1 MPIRVKDT
9 RFNNFYE
16 FPDGTP
22 PEQMEQALGTIRQGL
37 EAPRQPQPGGWA
49 QSLAGV
55 LQGATQQQPQTGSML
70 PSWGAKDVMGL
81 TPDQVQQIAGMVM
94 GDAKA
99 RRDAASQALES
110 EKARASEMKA
120 MQMRLQNDQAERD
133 LRERMGRAE
142 MTQRQ
147 GMHESDIASRETLAE
162 ADRTAAMDRLDQQ
175 FRNQQTLQNER
186 MLGQQTLAGIRARG
200 GGGGGG
206 GGAATTATPAQG
218 QAYDDAGKFAREVF
232 GTSTPSSISKVFD
245 DDPGLAKA
253 FLEAYPNA
261 PMIYRQM
268 AQRYVAEAEATQAAQ
283 SAAADAEKSS
293 KPGVFG
299 SMWNWL
305 TSEKPVDLSD
315 VKQDS
320 SAGVGAN
327 AQLGSSR
334 PGTNLL
340 SPRAAKQ
347 YPNAEDLPAPPDKLE
362 DWVIGQ
368 VYRSGD
374 NQFLMR
380 DPVQGVIK
388 VRPPD
393 REYRR

>member
-55 LQGATQQQPQTGSML
+55 LQGATQQRPQTGSML

-81 TPDQVQQIAGMVM
+81 TPDQVQQSAGMVM

-110 EKARASEMKA
+110 EKARAAEMKA
-120 MQMRLQNDQAERD
+120 MQARLQNDQAERD
-133 LRERMGRAE
+133 LRERMGVAE

-162 ADRTAAMDRLDQQ
+162 ADRTAAMDRLNQQ
-175 FRNQQTLQNER
+175 FKNQQTLQNER
-186 MLGQQTLAGIRARG
+186 MQGQQTLAGMRAR

-218 QAYDDAGKFAREVF
+218 QVYDDAARFAREVF
-232 GTSTPSSISKVFD
+232 GTSTPSAIARIFD
-245 DDPGLAKA
+245 DDPDFAKA
-253 FLEAYPNA
+253 FLERYPNA
-261 PMIYRQM
+261 PMIFTQM
-268 AQRYVAEAEATQAAQ
+268 AQRYVSEADAASAQAAQ
-283 SAAADAEKSS
+283 DAAADAEKSS

-299 SMWNWL
+299 RIRNWL
-305 TSEKPVDLSD
+305 NEPFGG
-315 VKQDS
+315 QAS
-320 SAGVGAN
+320 SGGQ

-340 SPRAAKQ
+340 SPREEKQ
-347 YPNAEDLPAPPDKLE
+347 YPSAEDYPPPPERRE
-362 DWVIGQ
+362 DWVAGQ
-368 VYRSGD
+368 VYRSKDG
-374 NQFLMR
+374 QFLML
-380 DPVQGVIK
+380 DPQRGVIR
-388 VRPPD
+388 VRPQQQ
-393 REYRR
+393 EYRR